1 MVPTRKFLRRVC
13 SSHRIHSDA
22 QILQMPSHKQSFPV
36 PSSSQSRAWLPSLAL
51 AAGASSA
58 NSFEGVAAAAAA
70 ASGAMEVGGVAGAV
84 AAAAAAVVVVVAVAA
99 VAVAAGGVAGVGG
112 AGVGGRRAGRGAAEE
127 DMTADVG
134 EEEEEEGVRCAEG
147 IEGTV
152 PGEALE
158 DILGE
163 EGGACAFHKAVG
175 VVEHEEAAAHR
186 EAATG
191 EVPWRGLVPHRVAA
205 DRVDIEGAAE
215 GERY

>member
-58 NSFEGVAAAAAA
+58 NSFEGVAAAA
-70 ASGAMEVGGVAGAV
+70 SGAMEVGGVVAGAV
-84 AAAAAAVVVVVAVAA
+84 AAAVVVVVAVAA